1 MPLWIRQERKGCK
14 SMNVLIDTN
23 VVLDALT
30 SRTPYNASAER
41 IFLFVAEEK
50 LNAFITASSVTDIYY
65 LLQKH
70 LHDQYRAKQVLF
82 KLFSLFEV
90 IDVTGSDCEKALSL
104 PMKDYEDALLATCAR
119 RRRLDLIITRNL
131 KDFTDSPV
139 NVIAPDDFLAN
150 YF

>member
-1 MPLWIRQERKGCK
+1 MKGW
-14 SMNVLIDTN
+14 SV
-23 VVLDALT
+23 T
-30 SRTPYNASAER
+30 SRTPYDASAER

-70 LHDQYRAKQVLF
+70 LHDQYQAKQVLM

-119 RRRLDLIITRNL
+119 RRKLDLIITRNL
-131 KDFTDSPV
+131 KDFADSPV
-139 NVIAPDDFLAN
+139 KVIALDDFLAN